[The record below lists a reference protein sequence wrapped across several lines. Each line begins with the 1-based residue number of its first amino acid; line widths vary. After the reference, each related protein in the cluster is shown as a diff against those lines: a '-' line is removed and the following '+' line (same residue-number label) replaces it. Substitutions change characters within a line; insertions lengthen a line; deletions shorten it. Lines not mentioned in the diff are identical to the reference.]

1 LSSRAKKIG
10 LMGGTFDPVHTVHLI
25 AAEQAR
31 TNLGLDEVWFIP
43 AHIPPHKREKHITD
57 DSHRLAM
64 LGLAIQG
71 NPAFCLSRVE
81 MDAANMG
88 KPSFTYDTMLYLN
101 NHYPEAAFYFI
112 IGGDMVEYLP
122 HWHRI
127 DELVQIVRFAALARP
142 GYSLKHRYGDRVIE
156 VEMPQLDVSS
166 TMIRNFVSQRRSI
179 RYLVPEAVR
188 LYIEENGLYG
198 S

>member
-1 LSSRAKKIG
+1 MSCPVKKIG

-25 AAEQAR
+25 AADQAR
-31 TNLGLDEVWFIP
+31 TSLGLDEVWFIP
-43 AHIPPHKREKHITD
+43 AHIPPHKREKRITD
-57 DSHRLAM
+57 DSHRIAM
-64 LGLAIQG
+64 LKLAID
-71 NPAFCLSRVE
+71 NHPAFCLSTVE
-81 MDAANMG
+81 IDTAEMG

-101 NHYPEAAFYFI
+101 NRYPDTAFYFI
-112 IGGDMVEYLP
+112 IGGDMVEYLH
-122 HWHRI
+122 HWNRI
-127 DELVQIVRFAALARP
+127 DELVQMVRFVALARP
-142 GYSLKHRYGDRVIE
+142 GYLMKHPFGDRITE